1 MVAAYDSNVGVIIEA
16 AFGSDPLA
24 TPSWTEITSFVR
36 QFSTQ
41 RGRNRVLDDMQ
52 AGVATIVLDNTDF
65 RFDPNDT
72 GSPYTPDVRV
82 FTPIRIRGVHNVVT
96 YDLFYGFATGWPQT
110 YPGFKD
116 SVVVLECVDAFRLMA
131 MFEEELTE
139 SQEAS
144 GTRIGNLLDT
154 MGWPAGLRDLDTGNH
169 NVAAITAEFNS
180 VRGEISQAVLV
191 EQGLFWI
198 AGDGDATFRDGNTR
212 IEDDSIQA
220 TFSDDGSDLA
230 YSDIHVD
237 YDDTQL
243 WNKAVVTRTDGTAQT
258 ASDATS
264 IGDFGERDLHL
275 SGTAHTADG
284 EANALAEWLVDDNKD
299 IRTRVSVLTVKPG
312 QDPANLW
319 PAALGLELWEKV
331 NVERNPTGADTLDVD
346 CYIEGVAH
354 TVTMVGGRKWT
365 TTLQLSPDL
374 GHSDWWILGTSEL
387 DTETRLGY

>member
-1 MVAAYDSNVGVIIEA
+1 MSASFDSDVAVWVEA
-16 AFGSDPLA
+16 AFGDDPLA
-24 TPSWTEITSFVR
+24 TPTWVDISTFVR
-36 QFSTQ
+36 QFSTK

-52 AGVATIVLDNTDF
+52 AGVATIVLDNTDS

-72 GSPYTPDVRV
+72 GSPHSPNVRV
-82 FTPIRIRGVHNVVT
+82 FTPIRIRAVHNSIT
-96 YDLFYGFATGWPQT
+96 YDVYRGFATGWPQT

-116 SVVVLECVDAFRLMA
+116 SVVVLNCVDGFKLMA
-131 MFEEELTE
+131 MYEAELTE

-154 MGWPAGLRDLDTGNH
+154 MSWPAGWRDINTGTH
-169 NVAAITAEFNS
+169 TVAAITAEFGS
-180 VRGEISQAVLV
+180 VLDEIKGATLV

-212 IEDDSIQA
+212 IQDDTIQA
-220 TFSDDGSDLA
+220 VFSDDGSDLA
-230 YSDIHVD
+230 YSGIQVD

-243 WNKAVVTRTDGTAQT
+243 WNKAVVTRTGGTAQT

-275 SGTAHTADG
+275 SNTGHVADG

-299 IRTRVSVLTVKPG
+299 IRTRVSQLTIKPG
-312 QDPANLW
+312 GDPVNLW
-319 PAALGLELWEKV
+319 PAAFGLELWDKV
-331 NVERNPTGADTLDVD
+331 NVERTPIGADTLDVD
-346 CYIEGVAH
+346 CYVEGIAH
-354 TVTMVGGRKWT
+354 TVTMVGGRRWT
-365 TTLQLSPDL
+365 TTFQLSPDL

-387 DTETRLGY
+387 GTDTRLGY